1 MFPSIHTEE
10 SGVEHERTRQASGG
24 ILQYVRTAEEL
35 IRAGKF
41 GVALDA
47 LSVAKELEPNH
58 PSLQPLVEKVLHAQ
72 ARMATSSIH
81 RMGVATLA
89 EEGGRYLGVTVGKEF
104 RTGVRPGARPG
115 ARGELH
121 GGASPGEELR
131 ERIRFILDVA
141 DAFLV
146 RGMTES
152 AFESLMC
159 AYMLDPL
166 APEVITSEEKI
177 LPILEAMKCG
187 PRPVAASLERGGGGL
202 L

>member
-1 MFPSIHTEE
+1 MFQPVHTEE
-10 SGVEHERTRQASGG
+10 TGVEHGATRQASGG

-35 IRAGKF
+35 IRGGKY

-47 LSVAKELEPNH
+47 LAVAKELEPND

-72 ARMATSSIH
+72 ARMATSSFQRI
-81 RMGVATLA
+81 GVATLA
-89 EEGGRYLGVTVGKEF
+89 EKGGRYLGVTVGREF
-104 RTGVRPGARPG
+104 GGGIRTDSG
-115 ARGELH
+115 GES
-121 GGASPGEELR
+121 ASLDELQ

-141 DAFLV
+141 DSFLM

-166 APEVITSEEKI
+166 APDVIRSEEKI
-177 LPILEAMKCG
+177 LPVLEALGSG
-187 PRPVAASLERGGGGL
+187 PRLGAAPRFRKKGRAV
-202 L
+202 